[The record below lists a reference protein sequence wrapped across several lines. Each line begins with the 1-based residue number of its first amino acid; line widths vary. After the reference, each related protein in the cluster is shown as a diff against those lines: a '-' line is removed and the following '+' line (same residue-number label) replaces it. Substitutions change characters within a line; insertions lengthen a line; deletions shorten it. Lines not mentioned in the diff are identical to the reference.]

1 MSVSSVGHVD
11 ERNTDLEEEE
21 QEKEEEE
28 EEQVVGSGGG
38 TLPIHINTS
47 PPQF

>member
-11 ERNTDLEEEE
+11 ERNTDPEEE
-21 QEKEEEE
+21 QEEEEAEE

-47 PPQF
+47 PP